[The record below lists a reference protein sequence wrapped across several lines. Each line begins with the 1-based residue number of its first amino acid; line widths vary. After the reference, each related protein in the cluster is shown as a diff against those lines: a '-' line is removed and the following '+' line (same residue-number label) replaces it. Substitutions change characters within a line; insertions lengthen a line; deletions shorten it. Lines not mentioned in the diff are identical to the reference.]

1 MCSKQHISSRLSRT
15 LCICEWVLKIF
26 LFFSHSKFNATAP
39 GVKWLVFPWR
49 VALELSRVI
58 PSYSSRQWET
68 HAFSD
73 FGGKMGFLGHN
84 VGFRHARRS
93 RNGSID
99 AGDHLVSNK
108 SLSQNF
114 ANWIGVQG
122 PSKLVK
128 TRTFLC
134 MLPIQAA
141 KGWNL
146 FSFQSKTNLCSMT
159 DFFTQR
165 LKSISISG
173 QRTFKERLLHS
184 EGITEITRCG

>member
-108 SLSQNF
+108 SLNQNL
-114 ANWIGVQG
+114 AHWIGVQG
-122 PSKLVK
+122 HSKLVK
-128 TRTFLC
+128 KSKIPPLSEPLPGKPLTKFKKNFFNRTKKTCCIRRGFEQLSSYSGWRVTKKARAN
-134 MLPIQAA
+134 LLARA
-141 KGWNL
+141 VVKG
-146 FSFQSKTNLCSMT
+146 
-159 DFFTQR
+159 
-165 LKSISISG
+165 
-173 QRTFKERLLHS
+173 
-184 EGITEITRCG
+184 